1 MQKAE
6 LFEQARKRAS
16 LPEEY
21 ISLDYRKETDL
32 LAIRFSNKKRAYSR
46 ADMPEGIIYDY
57 DSKDNLVQVEI
68 LDFYIVVPVQNDKE
82 PATSITVE
90 AEIKKAGRAARRKNR
105 RSKIVR
111 HCCKLC
117 GQRKHYICLQH
128 NQQIKPPIF
137 KMILNKLRRYA
148 KKFYFGVAGRFGLE
162 G

>member
-1 MQKAE
+1 MQETE
-6 LFEQARKRAS
+6 LFEQARSRAT
-16 LPEEY
+16 LPDEY

-32 LAIRFSNKKRAYSR
+32 LAIRFSNKKRTYSR

-68 LDFYIVVPVQNDKE
+68 LDFYAALPGQNQNE

-90 AEIKKAGRAARRKNR
+90 AEIKRAGRAARRKDR
-105 RSKIVR
+105 KRKIVR
-111 HCCKLC
+111 HCCKEC
-117 GQRKHYICLQH
+117 GQPKHYICLQH

-137 KMILNKLRRYA
+137 KVILKKLRRYA
-148 KKFYFGVAGRFGLE
+148 KKFYFGAAGRFGLE

>member
-1 MQKAE
+1 MNEAE
-6 LFEQARKRAS
+6 LFEQARSRAS

-68 LDFYIVVPVQNDKE
+68 LDFYIAVPGPSDDE
-82 PATSITVE
+82 PAKRVWVKEEIVKARR
-90 AEIKKAGRAARRKNR
+90 AERRKNR
-105 RSKIVR
+105 KRKIVR
-111 HCCKLC
+111 HCCPKC
-117 GQRKHYICLQH
+117 GQPKHYICLQH

-137 KMILNKLRRYA
+137 KVILKRFRYYT
-148 KKFYFGVAGRFGLE
+148 KKFYYNVAGRFGLA